1 MKLTRIFAAVA
12 ACAVSVSAMA
22 ITSFAAL
29 TNANDGDQYLVD
41 LSAESIEWNGGVSGA
56 VVTITPAS
64 GWNETGVGGGII
76 FQGAGVE
83 WKEGSK
89 EFGVS
94 GEGADVKNTSG
105 MTVNYTGSVIELTYD
120 FGGAIF
126 ASDADW
132 GQFIVQSW
140 WGADFEVSDVKYLDL
155 SGNVIGAAAAITT
168 TAAASDNATTT
179 TAAAAG
185 DNATTTTTAAAS
197 NNATTTTAAAANAAT
212 GVQGV
217 ASVAALLTI
226 AGAAVV
232 ISKKH

>member
-22 ITSFAAL
+22 ITSFAAKTI
-29 TNANDGDQYLVD
+29 TNANDGAAYVVD
-41 LSAESIEWNGGVSGA
+41 LTAESVEWNGGISGA
-56 VVTITPAS
+56 LVTITPAS
-64 GWNETGVGGGII
+64 GWEETGIGGGVI

-83 WKEGSK
+83 WSDGSK

-94 GEGADVKNTSG
+94 GEGADCKNISG
-105 MTVNYTGSVIELTYD
+105 MTVNYTGSVIELKYD

-126 ASDADW
+126 DSSADW
-132 GQFIVQSW
+132 GQFIVQAW
-140 WGADFEVSDVKYLDL
+140 WGGDFEVSDVKYLDL
-155 SGNVIGAAAAITT
+155 SGNVIGGA
-168 TAAASDNATTT
+168 ATTT
-179 TAAAAG
+179 TAAAA
-185 DNATTTTTAAAS
+185 DNNATTTTTAAAATTTAAA
-197 NNATTTTAAAANAAT
+197 NNNTAATTTAAAANAAT
-212 GVQGV
+212 GVEGV